1 MTEQLLPTRHQIDT
15 LLHFLP
21 RLEQP
26 GHDFITDYV
35 TGNHMP
41 YPVYEPVV
49 KEFIQVAGASHW
61 MDYGYQPAAAAA
73 MLYDDAVMAQADLPQ
88 IKTMLTYVVRGE
100 RFADGHW
107 GLLLKNGRIIAL
119 LRRLAEITQ

>member
-1 MTEQLLPTRHQIDT
+1 MIDQPLPTRQQIDS

-21 RLEQP
+21 RLKQP
-26 GHDFITDYV
+26 DYDFITGYV

-41 YPVYEPVV
+41 YPTYEAVV
-49 KEFIQVAGASHW
+49 DEFIQVAGGSHW
-61 MDYGYQPAAAAA
+61 MDYEYEPSLAAA
-73 MLYDDAVMAQADLPQ
+73 MLHDDAVLAQADLAQ

-107 GLLLKNGRIIAL
+107 GLLLKNGRIVAL
-119 LRRLAEITQ
+119 LRRLAEITE